1 MMKCNLIYALL
12 LVLIGSGFMLITHI
26 DLYSLA
32 LSLLSFAVLAF
43 PLLTLITQSS
53 KKDKTDNEV
62 YLGI

>member
-12 LVLIGSGFMLITHI
+12 LVLIGSGFMLITHT

-43 PLLTLITQSS
+43 PLLTLITQRG
-53 KKDKTDNEV
+53 KKETIDNDV

>member
-1 MMKCNLIYALL
+1 MKCNLIYALL
-12 LVLIGSGFMLITHI
+12 LVLIGSGFMLITHT

-62 YLGI
+62 YLGV

>member
-1 MMKCNLIYALL
+1 MKYNLIYALL
-12 LVLIGSGFMLITHI
+12 LVLIGSGFMLITHT

-53 KKDKTDNEV
+53 KNDKTDNEV
-62 YLGI
+62 YLGV

>member
-1 MMKCNLIYALL
+1 MKCNLIYALL
-12 LVLIGSGFMLITHI
+12 LVLIGLGFMLITHT

-43 PLLTLITQSS
+43 PLLTLITQRG
-53 KKDKTDNEV
+53 KKETIDNDV

>member
-12 LVLIGSGFMLITHI
+12 LVLIGSGFMLITHT

-43 PLLTLITQSS
+43 PLLTLITQRS

-62 YLGI
+62 YLGV

>member
-1 MMKCNLIYALL
+1 MKCNLIYALL
-12 LVLIGSGFMLITHI
+12 LVLIGSGFMLITHT

-62 YLGI
+62 YWGV

>member
-12 LVLIGSGFMLITHI
+12 LVLIGSGFMLITHT

-62 YLGI
+62 YWGV

>member
-1 MMKCNLIYALL
+1 MKYNLIYALL
-12 LVLIGSGFMLITHI
+12 LVLIGSGFMLITHT

-62 YLGI
+62 YLGV